1 MTWLYVRPSLTRNHL
16 PQSLILEFAVLSR
29 LTGDPRYEQV
39 ASRAFFALW
48 NRRSATGLLGNAISA
63 TTGVSIPSISVS
75 QSYLADHILF
85 CVSGVDPTVDSS
97 YVVLANVAL
106 RSWPALTPQ
115 LLICS
120 DVGAGSDSFH
130 EIALKAY
137 ILLGE
142 EEYHDVFVEAYGAIM
157 AKVRG
162 EEGFWVSHV
171 LQTSFHLLSS

>member
-1 MTWLYVRPSLTRNHL
+1 M
-16 PQSLILEFAVLSR
+16 
-29 LTGDPRYEQV
+29 TGDPRYEQV

-63 TTGVSIPSISVS
+63 TTGVSISHSPVS
-75 QSYLADHILF
+75 DSYLADHILF
-85 CVSGVDPTVDSS
+85 YVLGVDPTVDSS
-97 YVVLANVAL
+97 YVVPATVVL
-106 RSWPALTPQ
+106 RSRPALTPQ
-115 LLICS
+115 LPICS

-162 EEGFWVSHV
+162 EEGFWVSHFV
-171 LQTSFHLLSS
+171 PFMLRLISS